1 MIDNGSAEKRILIP
15 HSCSVP
21 ARSLWQELE
30 CFVTKTISRF
40 VRGICSRGIL
50 TALWET
56 RGKDTAATRLS
67 PCTTHF
73 ALIHTGTTIE
83 KTGMT
88 IENMGMT
95 IENTGMTIDERMIQ
109 TPRVGVGSLDWLGIK
124 PLGLV

>member
-56 RGKDTAATRLS
+56 RDKDTAATRLS
-67 PCTTHF
+67 PCATHF

-83 KTGMT
+83 K
-88 IENMGMT
+88 
-95 IENTGMTIDERMIQ
+95 TGMTIDERMIQ